1 MIVDVSQFVPL
12 AKQLDQKSDKLND
25 VVMEVNS
32 KILALNLGV
41 EAWCATYLQT
51 DDYEEETNFYTD
63 RVCRYRVVTH
73 LGYAQSEDGWQ
84 LVIRRIREAEDG
96 AETQETLL
104 NISPLLEASRAIR
117 AKALGM
123 LPSLFEAIQREAK
136 TLLAGIEAGEK
147 AAAAL

>member
-1 MIVDVSQFVPL
+1 MTVDLNQFAPL
-12 AKQLDQKSDKLND
+12 AKQLNETSDKLND
-25 VVMEVNS
+25 VITEVNS
-32 KILALNLGV
+32 KLQALNLGV
-41 EAWCATYLQT
+41 EAWCRTHLHV
-51 DDYEEETNFYTD
+51 DDYEEETNFYAD
-63 RVCRYRVVTH
+63 RVYRCRVVTD
-73 LGYAQSEDGWQ
+73 LGYALSEDRCQ

-104 NISPLLEASRAIR
+104 DISPLLEASRAIR

-136 TLLAGIEAGEK
+136 TLLAAIEAGEK